1 MTRLRLLCAVVLL
14 GAAGTATQ
22 VAAQADPNKVLR
34 VAFPVAETGFDPQA
48 SNDLYSNH
56 VNRAIFDTAFSYDY
70 LARPFRLVPNTAVA
84 LPQISAD
91 GRVWT
96 FRIKPGIYFNDDPA
110 FKGQKRELTAADY
123 VFSWKRII
131 DPKVRSPN
139 LQIFDDMFEGADA
152 AIAKAKETGKF
163 DYDAPMEGLLA
174 VDRYTV
180 RLKLKR
186 PSYDLLSNL
195 TTINTGAVWR
205 TAVSTSMA
213 LKPNA
218 PSPVATI
225 TGRSGQARL
234 AAMP

>member
-1 MTRLRLLCAVVLL
+1 
-14 GAAGTATQ
+14 
-22 VAAQADPNKVLR
+22 
-34 VAFPVAETGFDPQA
+34 
-48 SNDLYSNH
+48 

-70 LARPFRLVPNTAVA
+70 LARAVQAGAQHCGRAAANFRRR
-84 LPQISAD
+84 
-91 GRVWT
+91 RVWT

-174 VDRYTV
+174 VD
-180 RLKLKR
+180 
-186 PSYDLLSNL
+186 
-195 TTINTGAVWR
+195 
-205 TAVSTSMA
+205 
-213 LKPNA
+213 
-218 PSPVATI
+218 ATPF
-225 TGRSGQARL
+225 G
-234 AAMP
+234 

>member
-1 MTRLRLLCAVVLL
+1 MTPFRLLCAVFLL
-14 GAAGTATQ
+14 GAAA
-22 VAAQADPNKVLR
+22 VAAPAVAQADPNKVLR

-70 LARPFRLVPNTAVA
+70 LARPFKLIPNTAVA

-139 LQIFDDMFEGADA
+139 LQIFDDMFDGADA

-163 DYDAPMEGLLA
+163 DYDAPVEGLQV
-174 VDRYTV
+174 VDRYT
-180 RLKLKR
+180 LKLKLNY
-186 PSYDLLSNL
+186 PWWDILADLTS
-195 TTINTGAVWR
+195 GAG
-205 TAVSTSMA
+205 AS
-213 LKPNA
+213 
-218 PSPVATI
+218 
-225 TGRSGQARL
+225 
-234 AAMP
+234 

>member
-14 GAAGTATQ
+14 GAAGIATQ

-139 LQIFDDMFEGADA
+139 F
-152 AIAKAKETGKF
+152 
-163 DYDAPMEGLLA
+163 
-174 VDRYTV
+174 
-180 RLKLKR
+180 
-186 PSYDLLSNL
+186 
-195 TTINTGAVWR
+195 
-205 TAVSTSMA
+205 
-213 LKPNA
+213 
-218 PSPVATI
+218 
-225 TGRSGQARL
+225 
-234 AAMP
+234 